1 MEKLLYTPVEVAG
14 CLGVGRNTVYELIA
28 AGRLQSVKIGRC
40 RRVTRAQLDDFVTSL
55 SAEQAA

>member
-1 MEKLLYTPVEVAG
+1 MEKLLYTPIEVAA

-40 RRVTRAQLDDFVTSL
+40 RRVARAQLDAFVASL